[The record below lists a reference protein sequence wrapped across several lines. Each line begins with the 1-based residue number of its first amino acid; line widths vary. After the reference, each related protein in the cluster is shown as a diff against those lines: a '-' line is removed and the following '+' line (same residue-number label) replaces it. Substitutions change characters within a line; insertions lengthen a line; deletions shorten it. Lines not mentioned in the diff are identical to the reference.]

1 MQWGCWVEL
10 EDKDVHCKEWKC
22 IIENF
27 TEKGADITVHRIYG
41 QCATLSINYKP
52 EDWDSVRAW
61 ILKAG
66 SGWHQAET
74 AEDPQDM
81 NSRIT
86 RSGHSGRVTR
96 SGQSAPHQVDTLG
109 SISGAA
115 NATVAASVASLADHG
130 RWAQEGLPIISI
142 SNHRNREREA

>member
-1 MQWGCWVEL
+1 M
-10 EDKDVHCKEWKC
+10 HCKEWKC

-27 TEKGADITVHRIYG
+27 AEEEADTTVHQIYG
-41 QCATLSINYKP
+41 QRATLSVNYKLG
-52 EDWDSVRAW
+52 DWESVRAW

-66 SGWHQAET
+66 SDWHQAEA

-86 RSGHSGRVTR
+86 RSGHIGRVTR
-96 SGQSAPHQVDTLG
+96 SSQSAPHQVDTLG

-115 NATVAASVASLADHG
+115 NATVAASVASLADYG